1 MGAEHR
7 LWVDNQTHTLHLDGQ
22 TFPCDRDIETA
33 LPWRQYALLLS
44 SDTDCLSLWDE
55 DGLVRLTRV
64 GVYPQDMALQEEQ
77 VVVCGGA
84 DGKIHLLS
92 LPNLT
97 ETAEFSVPGMPERIC
112 ITEEAA
118 YLLSLLTEPEIHTVL
133 LRLYLTSGQWAE
145 LRRFRGIP
153 EAITADRSG
162 VWIAVSEGA
171 MHLPWEEIR
180 T

>member
-64 GVYPQDMALQEEQ
+64 GVYPQDMALRDDT

-84 DGKIHLLS
+84 DGKLHLLT
-92 LPNLT
+92 LPDLH
-97 ETAEFSVPGMPERIC
+97 EAAAYPLPGMPERVC
-112 ITEEAA
+112 IHQGAA
-118 YLLSLLTEPEIHTVL
+118 YVLTLLTEPEVHTML
-133 LRLYLTSGQWAE
+133 LTLPPDSAHWTE
-145 LRRFRGIP
+145 LERFAGIP
-153 EAITADRSG
+153 DGLCVVNGAIQVA
-162 VWIAVSEGA
+162 
-171 MHLPWEEIR
+171 LL
-180 T
+180 